1 MRFEAPPAT
10 TGLLFLDVPSVVGSP
25 KEQNQMTSV
34 SRTFATPL
42 DLYRAIS
49 RVWAG
54 DTSSPA
60 GVWSPSNPAQNH
72 CSITSLVVQDHFGG
86 EILTTRTSGG
96 THFYNLIDGKKW
108 DLTVSQ
114 FAEPVP
120 YDDTPSTR
128 DEALA
133 DTSQQKY
140 ETLTSRLKEALTRE
154 T

>member
-1 MRFEAPPAT
+1 
-10 TGLLFLDVPSVVGSP
+10 
-25 KEQNQMTSV
+25 MTSV
-34 SRTFATPL
+34 SKTFATPL

-54 DTSSPA
+54 DTASPTDA
-60 GVWSPSNPAQNH
+60 WSPSNPAQNH
-72 CSITSLVVQDHFGG
+72 CSITSLVVQDYFGG
-86 EILTTRTSGG
+86 QILTTRTSGG
-96 THFYNLIDGKKW
+96 KHFYNLIDGKKW

-128 DEALA
+128 DEALS

-140 ETLTSRLKEALTRE
+140 ELLTSRLEEKNR
-154 T
+154 